1 MGFTTNTFLFLFLP
15 IVLVVFFI
23 FHTLVKKEKISN
35 IILLLFSVVFYA
47 WATEIHALLLLI
59 YALIVYGFGYL
70 IKTKESKKKSILV
83 IALILMLAVL
93 IYYRYIPVFAKNIEL
108 NYQLPPNYF
117 SSLTA
122 PIGIS
127 FITFSSIT
135 YLVDIYRNDAENG
148 SVLDCLLFIFFFP
161 KVVSGPIVPWK
172 DFQIQLTNRSVTS
185 AKLVYGC
192 NRIALGFAKKVII
205 ADTLGS
211 YASSISS
218 KNIDVPAAWFGWIL
232 YAMQLYYDFSG
243 YSDIAI
249 GLANIFGFDFK
260 ENFNFPYLSTSVTE
274 FWRRW
279 HISLGSFFRNYLYI
293 PLGGNRKGST
303 RTLINLGIVFVVTG
317 IWHGAGLAYV
327 AWGCIHGF
335 CVIFERIVR
344 NKSWYQKIPTVIK
357 WAVTFFICT
366 MAWELFRCTGL
377 TATLTEYGKMLGIRS
392 YERETWPW
400 YSYIDAKCIF
410 YLSIAIIGSLLPGI
424 PKVLSLYQKLKE
436 KYWFYIV
443 QEVVIIA
450 LFILSIIYMMSST
463 FTPFIYFQF

>member
-15 IVLVVFFI
+15 IVLVVYFI
-23 FHTLVKKEKISN
+23 FQAIVKKEKISN
-35 IILLLFSVVFYA
+35 IILLLFSIVFYA
-47 WATEIHALLLLI
+47 WALAKNAFLLMIYTLIVYVLGKMIKAKENKKKYIMIIGLILTIGLLI
-59 YALIVYGFGYL
+59 YYKYL
-70 IKTKESKKKSILV
+70 
-83 IALILMLAVL
+83 
-93 IYYRYIPVFAKNIEL
+93 PVVAGNL
-108 NYQLPPNYF
+108 SANLQLPYNPF
-117 SSLTA
+117 SEITA
-122 PIGIS
+122 PLGIS

-135 YLVDIYRNDAENG
+135 YLVDIYRNEAASG
-148 SVLDCLLFIFFFP
+148 SLLDCLLYMFFFP

-172 DFQIQLTNRSVTS
+172 DFQKQLSGRSVTTDRI
-185 AKLVYGC
+185 VYGF
-192 NRIALGFAKKVII
+192 NRIAIGFAKKVII
-205 ADTLGS
+205 ADTLGA
-211 YASSISS
+211 YASSVS
-218 KNIDVPAAWFGWIL
+218 NREIDTVAAWFGCIL

-249 GLANIFGFDFK
+249 GLANLFGFDFK

-293 PLGGNRKGST
+293 PLGGNRKGYK
-303 RTLINLGIVFVVTG
+303 RTLINLGIVFIVTG

-344 NKSWYQKIPTVIK
+344 NKSWYQKIPTFVK
-357 WAVTFFICT
+357 WIVTFLICT
-366 MAWELFRCTGL
+366 LAWEFFRNGSFSV
-377 TATLTEYGKMLGIRS
+377 TLVEYAKLIGIHS
-392 YERETWPW
+392 YEREKWPW

-410 YLSIAIIGSLLPGI
+410 YLIIAVIGSLVFGTQ
-424 PKVLSLYQKLKE
+424 KVLSLYEHLKG

-443 QEVVIIA
+443 QEIVIIA
-450 LFILSIIYMMSST
+450 LFVLSIIYMMSST